1 MEVPDR
7 AAGKAEADA
16 ISHEVTVALPLP
28 PTVDNA
34 ARTGEQS
41 PQAPHWRRQNLF
53 LDIPSRKN
61 VASRD
66 AHVIAMPITPSPTPK
81 RVNFLLTPNS
91 SSSRAR
97 VNGSPGPS
105 SSRSKSPFKSLL
117 PRLSFLYRSP
127 SSDIEKA
134 ANMVEGASPNA
145 SQEKASISRSSSLTR
160 MFTPRIRRTS
170 SLPVTPVTTSSR
182 ESTQDQIACAAPH
195 PTRKGVQKQ
204 ISRSLSVPLNKE
216 RSIKRMDSFFR
227 VIPSTPRV
235 IEGSAESNTSTS
247 DPENDDDGED
257 ILEEEAVCRICLVE
271 LCEGGETLK
280 MECSCKGEMALA
292 HKECAIKWFSI
303 KGNKTC
309 DVCKQEVQN
318 LPVTLL
324 RIQSLP
330 TWNTG
335 ASRVQ
340 PMELHGYRMWQ
351 EVPVLVIVSMLAYFC
366 FLEQLLVGK
375 MGTNAIAISLP
386 FSCLLGLLSSMT
398 SSTMV
403 KSQYVWIYAS
413 FQFSMV
419 VLFAHMFY
427 TLVRLQPIL
436 AVLFATFAGFGI
448 AMSVS
453 SIIVE
458 FLRWR
463 RRRNARSAQSRI
475 SQAVPQPGQY
485 TRTMIPPRL
494 DPLYSHQTELTS
506 PGPDQWRWS

>member
-1 MEVPDR
+1 MEAPDR
-7 AAGKAEADA
+7 AAEKAEADA
-16 ISHEVTVALPLP
+16 ISHEVTVALPPP

-145 SQEKASISRSSSLTR
+145 SQEKASISRSLSLTR

-170 SLPVTPVTTSSR
+170 SLPVTPVTNSSR

-227 VIPSTPRV
+227 VITSTPRV

-340 PMELHGYRMWQ
+340 PMELHGYRS
-351 EVPVLVIVSMLAYFC
+351 VLFVTFFSLEMYPLSI
-366 FLEQLLVGK
+366 EQLTLRFTGFMLSACGRK
-375 MGTNAIAISLP
+375 FPCSSSSACLP
-386 FSCLLGLLSSMT
+386 
-398 SSTMV
+398 
-403 KSQYVWIYAS
+403 
-413 FQFSMV
+413 
-419 VLFAHMFY
+419 
-427 TLVRLQPIL
+427 
-436 AVLFATFAGFGI
+436 TF
-448 AMSVS
+448 VS
-453 SIIVE
+453 SSSYWLEKWVPMQSLYRCH
-458 FLRWR
+458 FLVSW
-463 RRRNARSAQSRI
+463 
-475 SQAVPQPGQY
+475 VFCHP
-485 TRTMIPPRL
+485 
-494 DPLYSHQTELTS
+494 
-506 PGPDQWRWS
+506 